1 LSPLLLALWVGAVPH
16 TPVDPNLLRRALLD
30 GDLVTFWRGRT
41 LLAERG
47 IDVEVGELGL
57 LNDLARFGLCLPL
70 GPVPDAEDP
79 EYRTLRLLARL
90 ERVRLERL
98 LRDGLYR
105 NTPLKV
111 LAIGEPVFQTNPQP
125 QESELV
131 RWPKEEERWP
141 DETSEAPLLRSK
153 CPTAPSVWKESG
165 PGVWKHRQRLR
176 AQAERELYAQ
186 ILGSPLTQVPPDVS
200 AQVVLAHLEALG
212 GAAVL
217 NAAERTSFVTLLRAG
232 PGHLAS
238 PGLLRLGLS
247 AERSQEPAVAEQL
260 YLEVLNLPSRSADE
274 DSRTRVRLVGLLEP
288 RYEQIVQVVDQAVA
302 VRSADRPALDNAKAR
317 ALYALGQFEALQSF
331 GRRFLDQPRTPGP
344 HDAQTQDLLLRL
356 ALKLPPSA
364 ALAWAEELARSLDST
379 ARAEL
384 FESLGNLALS
394 ARNLEL
400 ATFIF
405 DRLRLEANLETQKRG
420 PKAAAAAARHLVARA
435 LVEVERDD
443 VSAFAGLVE
452 ELVQLAKTEES
463 RPLARHAPHKEL
475 ARLDQSLIPRLYGEV
490 ESQPGRRPYAGVLL
504 EATVALAP
512 SGGRW
517 RSILEAYE
525 EPLAKL
531 AGPYATGRERPIPKP
546 GPKKVVRQLG
556 EVIIPRLPP
565 LLTAPD
571 HPTELPALGP
581 FLVVPGPD
589 GTLRGGMPWDHRP
602 GRAQ

>member
-1 LSPLLLALWVGAVPH
+1 MALLVGATPH
-16 TPVDPNLLRRALLD
+16 TPIDPNLLRAAVLA
-30 GDLVTFWRGRT
+30 GDLVTYWRGRT

-47 IDVEVGELGL
+47 IDVERGELGL

-79 EYRTLRLLARL
+79 EYRAVRLLARL

-105 NTPLKV
+105 NTPLLT
-111 LAIGEPVFQTNPQP
+111 LATGEPVFQTRPRP
-125 QESELV
+125 QEAELV
-131 RWPKEEERWP
+131 LWPKEEERWP
-141 DETSEAPLLRSK
+141 DEVSEAPLLRSQ
-153 CPTAPSVWKESG
+153 CPVAPSVWKESG
-165 PGVWKHRQRLR
+165 PGVWQHRQRLR

-186 ILGSPLTQVPPDVS
+186 ILGTPLGRVPAHVS
-200 AQVVLAHLEALG
+200 AQIVLAHLEGLG
-212 GAAVL
+212 QSVGLADP
-217 NAAERTSFVTLLRAG
+217 ERTRFAAILRAG

-238 PGLLRLGLS
+238 PGLLRLALL
-247 AERSQEPAVAEQL
+247 AERSQEPAIAEAL
-260 YLEVLNLPSRSADE
+260 YREVLGLAERSAAE
-274 DSRTRVRLVGLLEP
+274 DSRARVRLVGLLEP
-288 RYEQIVQVVDQAVA
+288 RYEEIVQVVDQALG
-302 VRSADRPALDNAKAR
+302 VRGLDRPALDNAKAR
-317 ALYALGQFEALQSF
+317 ALYALGQFEALQTF
-331 GRRFLDQPRTPGP
+331 GRRFLDQPRTPSL

-364 ALAWAEELARSLDST
+364 ALAWAEELARSLDAS

-400 ATFIF
+400 ATFVF
-405 DRLRLEANLETQKRG
+405 DRLRLEASLETQRRG

-452 ELVQLAKTEES
+452 ELVQLAKAEES

-475 ARLDQSLIPRLYGEV
+475 ARLDQTLIPRLYGEV
-490 ESQPGRRPYAGVLL
+490 EAQPSRRPYAGVLL

-517 RSILEAYE
+517 RSVLEAYE

-531 AGPYATGRERPIPKP
+531 AGPYATGRERPVPKA

-565 LLTAPD
+565 QLTAPD
-571 HPTELPALGP
+571 HPSELPTLGP

-589 GTLRGGMPWDHRP
+589 GTLRAGMPWDQRP
-602 GRAQ
+602 QG